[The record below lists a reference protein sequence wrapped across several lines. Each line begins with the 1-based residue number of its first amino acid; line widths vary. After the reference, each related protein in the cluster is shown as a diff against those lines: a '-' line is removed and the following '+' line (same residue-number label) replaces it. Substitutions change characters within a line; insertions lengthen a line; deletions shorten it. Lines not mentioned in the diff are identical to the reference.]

1 MFRSFERTSCGYSQT
16 QERGSPQCQG
26 PPPSRDPAQVYRRQI
41 EQGGVQVDLQHHGSG
56 IDDLL
61 AGELG
66 PCVASHENK
75 SSFFAVMN
83 AIFKSPG
90 SAGGSRGR
98 SVTPPRP
105 PRRSTGLWKRW
116 SWLFLSENEIAR
128 KSYESSCKL
137 LAPSDI
143 PRSRSGLPLVIIHRA
158 PTQWPRS
165 CMQGCPSLQC

>member
-1 MFRSFERTSCGYSQT
+1 MIRSFERTSCGYSQT

-41 EQGGVQVDLQHHGSG
+41 EQGGVQVDLQHHDSG

-83 AIFKSPG
+83 AIFKSPE
-90 SAGGSRGR
+90 SAGGSRGH

-105 PRRSTGLWKRW
+105 PRRSTGFWKRW
-116 SWLFLSENEIAR
+116 SWLFLSLR
-128 KSYESSCKL
+128 TKSPERVMSHHASSWL
-137 LAPSDI
+137 
-143 PRSRSGLPLVIIHRA
+143 PRIFLGAGV
-158 PTQWPRS
+158 
-165 CMQGCPSLQC
+165 GCLS